1 MVAKFNAKVGGSI
14 FFFLLRFA
22 LGGGL
27 GDVVVIARGSNC
39 SRHVVQG

>member
-14 FFFLLRFA
+14 FFLLRFA

-39 SRHVVQG
+39 SCHVVQG